1 MLKVD
6 KKNKYLC
13 LLKVAHTT
21 FKSVLAKLSQLIM
34 EFFHV
39 MKTFKFSFDHLDVVA
54 SQGYF
59 KYFEFFLFC
68 FLMLVVLYTDT
79 ALYCYAPSSAY
90 VEPKRG
96 GDPYHV

>member
-1 MLKVD
+1 
-6 KKNKYLC
+6 
-13 LLKVAHTT
+13 
-21 FKSVLAKLSQLIM
+21 M